1 MLHTLSFEKLVSYDS
16 GTIGIT
22 VEVELQLSDLT
33 TNFQAKIDTGAESC
47 IFERSFGEAL
57 ELEVE
62 AGESQKFETATGSFL
77 TFGHSV
83 TLIVEDF
90 QFDSYV
96 YFAEDYN
103 FRRNVLGRFGFLDRV
118 IVAIDDYDGSLYL
131 SQKH

>member
-1 MLHTLSFEKLVSYDS
+1 MLHTLSFEKLTVYDS
-16 GTIGIT
+16 GTYGIT
-22 VEVELQLSDLT
+22 IEVKLQLSDLIT
-33 TNFQAKIDTGAESC
+33 SFQAKIDTGAESC
-47 IFERSFGEAL
+47 IFERKFGEQL
-57 ELEVE
+57 GLDIE
-62 AGESQKFETATGSFL
+62 AGESQRFGTATGSFL

-83 TLIVEDF
+83 TLFVEGF

-118 IVAIDDYDGSLYL
+118 IIAIDDYDGKLFL